1 MRDPISPPLEKP
13 LHCVSQRVACP
24 GEGSGFGGE
33 AKRVRVGSWF
43 ARMQSASVCTTMRCM
58 SSYAVF
64 WQYGCGIAFH
74 GRLDFVADG
83 FRLRGGEPGHDLR
96 VEVAYGEVVAV
107 EQDSRTRIG
116 SSQAIRIRT
125 RAAGSLL
132 VASAGDAGM
141 LGEIQQLLRHAPPE
155 SLASVG

>member
-1 MRDPISPPLEKP
+1 MAPAP
-13 LHCVSQRVACP
+13 
-24 GEGSGFGGE
+24 
-33 AKRVRVGSWF
+33 
-43 ARMQSASVCTTMRCM
+43 VCTTMRCM

-64 WQYGCGIAFH
+64 WQYGSGIAFH
-74 GRLDFVADG
+74 GRLDFVAGG

-107 EQDSRTRIG
+107 ERDSHTRIG

-125 RAAGSLL
+125 RAAGILL

-141 LGEIQQLLRHAPPE
+141 LGEIQRLLSRAPQE
-155 SLASVG
+155 TLANVG